1 MAQTVNPLKT
11 TTSFNE
17 SSNNTNN
24 GKYLIPLIL
33 ITCLFFL
40 WGAANNLNDIL
51 IKQFK
56 KAFELSDFQSGLVQ
70 SAFYFGYFVLAMP
83 AAIFMRKRGYKAGI
97 LVGFSLYAVGALLFY
112 PAAESHSYGFF
123 LFALFVIASGLAFLE
138 TAANPYVAALGSPKT
153 ATFRLN
159 LAQSFNPIGSIV
171 GILIGQR
178 FIFSGVEYSNE
189 QLSKLSPT
197 ELQNYYANEAS
208 AVQIPYLIIGIIV
221 ILFMIFIWFT
231 KFPSVAEEEV
241 STEKIS
247 LKTLF
252 RIKHFRLAVITQFF
266 YVGAQVGVWSYLI
279 RYAQSA
285 VMGMSEKDAATYL
298 TYSLVIFMI
307 GRFAGTALLKY
318 IQSNRLM
325 GFYALACIVL
335 VSISIVSTQ
344 YVGIWAL
351 VATSFFMSIMFPTI
365 FTLGLEGL
373 GEGSKLGASL
383 LVMAIIGGAVLT
395 AMMGYVSDLHGI
407 KIAQIVP
414 VICFGVV
421 ALYAFRGSKVVS

>member
-1 MAQTVNPLKT
+1 
-11 TTSFNE
+11 
-17 SSNNTNN
+17 
-24 GKYLIPLIL
+24 
-33 ITCLFFL
+33 
-40 WGAANNLNDIL
+40 
-51 IKQFK
+51 
-56 KAFELSDFQSGLVQ
+56 
-70 SAFYFGYFVLAMP
+70 MP

-97 LVGFSLYAVGALLFY
+97 LVGLSLYAVGALLFY
-112 PAAESHSYGFF
+112 PAAESRFYGFF

-197 ELQNYYANEAS
+197 KLQNYYANEAS

-241 STEKIS
+241 STEKVS

-285 VMGMSEKDAATYL
+285 VTGMSEKDAATYL

-307 GRFAGTALLKY
+307 GRFVGTALLKY

-325 GFYALACIVL
+325 GFYALACIIL
-335 VSISIVSTQ
+335 VGISIVSTQ

-395 AMMGYVSDLHGI
+395 AIMGYVSDLHGI

-421 ALYAFRGSKVVS
+421 AFYAFRGSKVVS

>member
-1 MAQTVNPLKT
+1 L
-11 TTSFNE
+11 
-17 SSNNTNN
+17 
-24 GKYLIPLIL
+24 
-33 ITCLFFL
+33 
-40 WGAANNLNDIL
+40 
-51 IKQFK
+51 
-56 KAFELSDFQSGLVQ
+56 GL
-70 SAFYFGYFVLAMP
+70 
-83 AAIFMRKRGYKAGI
+83 
-97 LVGFSLYAVGALLFY
+97 SLYAGGALLFY
-112 PAAESHSYGFF
+112 PAAESRSYGFF

-153 ATFRLN
+153 AAFRLN

-178 FIFSGVEYSNE
+178 FIFSGVEYSKE
-189 QLSKLSPT
+189 QLLNLSPT
-197 ELQNYYANEAS
+197 ELQNYYASEAS

-221 ILFMIFIWFT
+221 ISFMVFIWFT

-247 LKTLF
+247 L
-252 RIKHFRLAVITQFF
+252 
-266 YVGAQVGVWSYLI
+266 AQVGVWSYLI
-279 RYAQSA
+279 RYAQNA
-285 VMGMSEKDAATYL
+285 VTGMPEKDAATYL
-298 TYSLVIFMI
+298 TYSLITFMI
-307 GRFAGTALLKY
+307 GRFVGTALLKY
-318 IQSNRLM
+318 VQSNLLM
-325 GFYALACIVL
+325 GFYALACVVL
-335 VSISIVSTQ
+335 VSISVVSTQ

-365 FTLGLEGL
+365 FTLGLDGL

-395 AMMGYVSDLHGI
+395 AIMGYVSDLHGI

-421 ALYAFRGSKVVS
+421 ALYAFRGSKVSE

>member
-1 MAQTVNPLKT
+1 MAQMGFIPKVDST
-11 TTSFNE
+11 NE
-17 SSNNTNN
+17 SSNNENK

-83 AAIFMRKRGYKAGI
+83 AAMFMRKRGYKAGI
-97 LVGFSLYAVGALLFY
+97 LLGLSLYAAGALLFY
-112 PAAESHSYGFF
+112 PAAESRSYGFF

-138 TAANPYVAALGSPKT
+138 TAANPYVAALGSAKT
-153 ATFRLN
+153 AAFRLN

-171 GILIGQR
+171 GILIGQQ
-178 FIFSGVEYSNE
+178 FIFSGVEYSKE
-189 QLSKLSPT
+189 QLAQLSAT
-197 ELQNYYANEAS
+197 DLQNYYATEAS

-221 ILFMIFIWFT
+221 ISFMVFIWFT
-231 KFPSVAEEEV
+231 QFPKVEEEQE
-241 STEKIS
+241 STEKVS
-247 LKTLF
+247 LTSLF
-252 RIKHFRLAVITQFF
+252 GIKHFRLAVITQFF

-279 RYAQSA
+279 RYSQNA
-285 VMGMSEKDAATYL
+285 VTGMSEKDAATYL
-298 TYSLVIFMI
+298 TYSLVLFMI
-307 GRFAGTALLKY
+307 GRFVGTALLKTV
-318 IQSNRLM
+318 QANRLM
-325 GFYALACIVL
+325 GFYAIVCMLL
-335 VSISIVSTQ
+335 VGISIVASQ
-344 YVGIWAL
+344 YLGIWAL

-365 FTLGLEGL
+365 FTLGLDGL
-373 GEGSKLGASL
+373 GEGTKLGASL

-395 AMMGYVSDLHGI
+395 AVMGLVSDLHGI
-407 KIAQIVP
+407 KFAQIVP

-421 ALYAFRGSKVVS
+421 AFYGFKGSKAVVE